1 MTLRIIASQKINLF
15 LIHRPGTLYEKQ
27 KKKFFSNAGKWVGS
41 LLPSVCFLCVTPWSH
56 VINIYPKDEADG
68 FAGRF
73 SEIYRSSYDG
83 GGLSTPF
90 LSALAPIF
98 IRDKNRTREIF
109 RQGVSSK
116 FKKRRKKDMFSCF
129 CVCLLQQKPHTPQ
142 INDYL
147 QQLYDCSSLSQ

>member
-1 MTLRIIASQKINLF
+1 M
-15 LIHRPGTLYEKQ
+15 
-27 KKKFFSNAGKWVGS
+27 
-41 LLPSVCFLCVTPWSH
+41 
-56 VINIYPKDEADG
+56 INIYPKDEADG

-116 FKKRRKKDMFSCF
+116 KKKEEKNWIFIYNYFFGKRYIFIEAKFNSI
-129 CVCLLQQKPHTPQ
+129 LQEWLK
-142 INDYL
+142 L
-147 QQLYDCSSLSQ
+147 

>member
-1 MTLRIIASQKINLF
+1 M
-15 LIHRPGTLYEKQ
+15 
-27 KKKFFSNAGKWVGS
+27 
-41 LLPSVCFLCVTPWSH
+41 
-56 VINIYPKDEADG
+56 INIYPKDEADG

-116 FKKRRKKDMFSCF
+116 NKKRKEKKG
-129 CVCLLQQKPHTPQ
+129 CVSITFFENVTLFMEAKFNQILQA
-142 INDYL
+142 
-147 QQLYDCSSLSQ
+147 

>member
-1 MTLRIIASQKINLF
+1 M
-15 LIHRPGTLYEKQ
+15 
-27 KKKFFSNAGKWVGS
+27 
-41 LLPSVCFLCVTPWSH
+41 
-56 VINIYPKDEADG
+56 INIYPKDEADG

-116 FKKRRKKDMFSCF
+116 LKKKGEKRICFHVFFSKIVTFMIGAKFKSIRF
-129 CVCLLQQKPHTPQ
+129 CKHETKF
-142 INDYL
+142 
-147 QQLYDCSSLSQ
+147 